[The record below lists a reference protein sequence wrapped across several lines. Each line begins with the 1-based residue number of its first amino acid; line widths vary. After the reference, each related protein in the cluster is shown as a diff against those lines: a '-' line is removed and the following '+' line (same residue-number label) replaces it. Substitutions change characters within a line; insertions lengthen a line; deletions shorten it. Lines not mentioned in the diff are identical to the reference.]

1 VGVYCRRDAGLRPCL
16 MKTWWVGRRK
26 QHRQVYDGRV
36 YRNSCQGRQS
46 MTLQTLAALYT
57 SPVTSPRVDLGHI
70 LSMGGLGWA
79 PDDAEI
85 INTGMT
91 RWNCRPGHPLGCAGR
106 VHRESCQGRQSM
118 NLHTIAVL
126 SLFPRELGGSA
137 VEETPGVGPG

>member
-1 VGVYCRRDAGLRPCL
+1 
-16 MKTWWVGRRK
+16 
-26 QHRQVYDGRV
+26 
-36 YRNSCQGRQS
+36 

-57 SPVTSPRVDLGHI
+57 SPVTSPRVVPDLGHI

-106 VHRESCQGRQSM
+106 VHRESCQGRQST
-118 NLHTIAVL
+118 NLHTLAAL
-126 SLFPRELGGSA
+126 
-137 VEETPGVGPG
+137 

>member
-1 VGVYCRRDAGLRPCL
+1 
-16 MKTWWVGRRK
+16 M
-26 QHRQVYDGRV
+26 
-36 YRNSCQGRQS
+36 S

-57 SPVTSPRVDLGHI
+57 SPVTSPRVVPDLGHI

>member
-1 VGVYCRRDAGLRPCL
+1 MMVEFTVIHVKVDSR
-16 MKTWWVGRRK
+16 
-26 QHRQVYDGRV
+26 
-36 YRNSCQGRQS
+36 S

-91 RWNCRPGHPLGCAGR
+91 RWNCRPGHPLGCAGK
-106 VHRESCQGRQSM
+106 VHRESCQGQQSM
-118 NLHTIAVL
+118 NLHTLAAL
-126 SLFPRELGGSA
+126 
-137 VEETPGVGPG
+137 